1 MMRTMLQ
8 SPLRIGVNSGAPEGL
23 VAPAPPVAPVVFLL
37 FLWPHN
43 ETNFIHFIYTL
54 VITKSCINHTS
65 WVPSGDILDVII
77 SEKNTVGFYMW
88 EPFMKNTCYQN
99 RVIFLFSWASCIR
112 IIEKKDWTG
121 TPNVINS
128 CNSYLFSVLP
138 VYVPHSSFFLSIF
151 IIFIFWFCF
160 CSAS

>member
-1 MMRTMLQ
+1 MQCLKEKSTNNDLQNITQTTKDRATRT
-8 SPLRIGVNSGAPEGL
+8 PLRIGVNSGAPEGL

-88 EPFMKNTCYQN
+88 EPFMKNTCY
-99 RVIFLFSWASCIR
+99 RFRHLT
-112 IIEKKDWTG
+112 ELTG
-121 TPNVINS
+121 TLRNVNRFIKITT
-128 CNSYLFSVLP
+128 SYF
-138 VYVPHSSFFLSIF
+138 
-151 IIFIFWFCF
+151 
-160 CSAS
+160 